1 MASEYD
7 VIVIGAGPTG
17 ENVADRAV
25 RGGLTAAIVEAELV
39 GGECS
44 YWACMPSKAL
54 LRPADVVAEAAAV
67 RGVAG
72 ARLNPAEVLA
82 RRDSFAHGWKD
93 DDQVAWLTG
102 AKVDLFRGH
111 GRIAGERLVTVGDTS
126 LRARQAVVIATGT
139 RAVVLDSLAG
149 VNPWTSR
156 EATSAHAVPGRLA
169 IVGGGVVGCEMAAAW
184 SALCSEVTLI
194 SHGRLLDRL
203 PEFVGDFVAA
213 GLRDAGVDVRI
224 GVDAIGA
231 TRAGGTRGAGGA
243 GVGSAGA
250 GDVGGSDAGGS
261 DAGGLEA
268 GGAGA
273 GGAGAGGAAGAG
285 GGAVTLVLSDGSSV
299 EVDEVLSAV
308 GRSPHTGDIGLET
321 VGLTP
326 GSWLEV
332 DDTMRVTAVDGG
344 WLYAAGDVNHL
355 ALLTHMG
362 KYQARVC
369 GDAIAARARDREP
382 TVRDVSS
389 KTCVPQVIFTIP
401 EVAAVGLTAEQA
413 EAAGRRV
420 RTVEYEIGNVA
431 GAKLFADEYQGHAQ
445 MVVDEDR
452 RTIVGMTLAGHG
464 VGETI
469 HAATIAVAGEVPLDR
484 LWHAVPSYPTISEI
498 WLRLLETYGL

>member
-1 MASEYD
+1 MADETYD

-17 ENVADRAV
+17 ENVADRAI

-54 LRPADVVAEAAAV
+54 LRPADVVAEAGAV

-93 DDQVAWLTG
+93 DSQVEWLTG
-102 AKVDLFRGH
+102 AKIDLFRGH
-111 GRIAGERLVTVGDTS
+111 GRIAGERLVTVGDVS
-126 LRARQAVVIATGT
+126 LHARQAVVIATGT

-156 EATSAHAVPGRLA
+156 EATSAHAVPGRLV

-194 SHGRLLDRL
+194 SRGPLLERL
-203 PEFVGDFVAA
+203 PDFAGEFVAA

-224 GVDAIGA
+224 GVDVTAASRAAGTGDASADAGDASADGSAGA
-231 TRAGGTRGAGGA
+231 AGAGEVDAGGA
-243 GVGSAGA
+243 GVGAG
-250 GDVGGSDAGGS
+250 V
-261 DAGGLEA
+261 
-268 GGAGA
+268 
-273 GGAGAGGAAGAG
+273 G
-285 GGAVTLVLSDGSSV
+285 GGAVTLTLSDGSSI
-299 EVDEVLSAV
+299 EADQVLSAV
-308 GRSPHTGDIGLET
+308 GRSAHTGDIGLET
-321 VGLTP
+321 VGLAP
-326 GSWLEV
+326 GSWLDV
-332 DDTMRVTAVDGG
+332 DDTMRVTGVDGG

-369 GDAIAARARDREP
+369 GDAIAARAGGREP
-382 TVRDVSS
+382 TVRDRSS

-401 EVAAVGLTAEQA
+401 EVAAVGLTAREA

-420 RTVEYEIGNVA
+420 RVVEYEIGSVA
-431 GAKLFADEYQGHAQ
+431 GAKLFADEYRGRAQ

-452 RTIVGMTLAGHG
+452 RTIVGMTLTGHG

-469 HAATIAVAGEVPLDR
+469 HAATIAVAGEVTLDR

>member
-54 LRPADVVAEAAAV
+54 LRPADVVAEAGAV

-93 DDQVAWLTG
+93 DDQVEWLTG

-111 GRIAGERLVTVGDTS
+111 GRIAGTRLVTVGDTS

-139 RAVVLDSLAG
+139 QAVVLDSLAG

-194 SHGRLLDRL
+194 SRGRLLDRL
-203 PEFVGDFVAA
+203 PEFAGDFVAA

-224 GVDAIGA
+224 GVDATGA
-231 TRAGGTRGAGGA
+231 TRAGGTRGTNYAGDAGA
-243 GVGSAGA
+243 DDSGA
-250 GDVGGSDAGGS
+250 GD
-261 DAGGLEA
+261 
-268 GGAGA
+268 AGA
-273 GGAGAGGAAGAG
+273 GGAGAGGSDAAGAG
-285 GGAVTLVLSDGSSV
+285 GGAVTLTLSDGSSI

-326 GSWLEV
+326 GSWLDV
-332 DDTMRVTAVDGG
+332 DDTMRVTAVHGG

>member
-54 LRPADVVAEAAAV
+54 LRPADVVAEAGAV

-93 DDQVAWLTG
+93 DDQVEWLTG

-111 GRIAGERLVTVGDTS
+111 GRIAGTRLVTVGDTS

-149 VNPWTSR
+149 ANPWTSR

-194 SHGRLLDRL
+194 SRGRLLDRL
-203 PEFVGDFVAA
+203 PECAGDFVAA

-224 GVDAIGA
+224 GVDATGA
-231 TRAGGTRGAGGA
+231 TRAGG
-243 GVGSAGA
+243 
-250 GDVGGSDAGGS
+250 
-261 DAGGLEA
+261 
-268 GGAGA
+268 
-273 GGAGAGGAAGAG
+273 
-285 GGAVTLVLSDGSSV
+285 AVTLTLSDGTSI

-326 GSWLEV
+326 GSWLDV
-332 DDTMRVTAVDGG
+332 DDTMRVTAVHDG

-401 EVAAVGLTAEQA
+401 EVAAVGLTAEEA

-469 HAATIAVAGEVPLDR
+469 HAATIAVAGEVPLER

>member
-1 MASEYD
+1 MADETYD

-17 ENVADRAV
+17 ENVADRAI
-25 RGGLTAAIVEAELV
+25 RGGLTAAIVETELV

-54 LRPADVVAEAAAV
+54 LRPADVVAEAGAV

-93 DDQVAWLTG
+93 DSQVEWLTG
-102 AKVDLFRGH
+102 AKIDLFRGH
-111 GRIAGERLVTVGDTS
+111 GRIAGERLVTVGG
-126 LRARQAVVIATGT
+126 LALHARQAVVIATGT

-149 VNPWTSR
+149 VKPWTSR
-156 EATSAHAVPGRLA
+156 EATSAHAVPGRLV

-184 SALCSEVTLI
+184 SALCAEVTLI
-194 SHGRLLDRL
+194 SRGPLLERL
-203 PEFVGDFVAA
+203 PDFAGEFVAA
-213 GLRDAGVDVRI
+213 GLREAGVDVRI
-224 GVDAIGA
+224 GVDVTGA
-231 TRAGGTRGAGGA
+231 TRAGGAGGA
-243 GVGSAGA
+243 GGG
-250 GDVGGSDAGGS
+250 GGS
-261 DAGGLEA
+261 
-268 GGAGA
+268 
-273 GGAGAGGAAGAG
+273 
-285 GGAVTLVLSDGSSV
+285 VTLALSDGGSI
-299 EVDEVLSAV
+299 EADEVLSAV
-308 GRSPHTGDIGLET
+308 GRSAHTGDIGLET
-321 VGLTP
+321 VGLAP
-326 GSWLEV
+326 GSWLDV
-332 DDTMRVTAVDGG
+332 DDTMRVGGVDGG

-362 KYQARVC
+362 KYQARIC
-369 GDAIAARARDREP
+369 GDAIAARAGGREP
-382 TVRDVSS
+382 TVRDRSS

-401 EVAAVGLTAEQA
+401 EVATVGLTAQEA

-420 RTVEYEIGNVA
+420 RVVEYEIGQVA
-431 GAKLFADEYQGHAQ
+431 GAKLFADEYRGHAQ